1 MENEYNPNYLN
12 NNGHDFQTSV
22 ISSLQQNL
30 TKQSPMM
37 EETNVMI
44 RQFEAK

>member
-12 NNGHDFQTSV
+12 NNGHFQTSA
-22 ISSLQQNL
+22 ISSRQQNL